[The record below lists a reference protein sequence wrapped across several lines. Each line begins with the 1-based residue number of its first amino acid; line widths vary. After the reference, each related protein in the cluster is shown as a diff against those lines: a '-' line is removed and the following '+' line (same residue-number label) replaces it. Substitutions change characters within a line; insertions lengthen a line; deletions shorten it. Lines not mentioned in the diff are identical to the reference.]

1 MTTLLN
7 TDTDETL
14 KVVQLSLGEVVN
26 ATTRKK

>member
-14 KVVQLSLGEVVN
+14 KVVQLYLGEVVN
-26 ATTRKK
+26 AATRKK

>member
-1 MTTLLN
+1 MTSLLN

-26 ATTRKK
+26 AVTRKK

>member
-26 ATTRKK
+26 AATRKK